1 MSPDSPQHP
10 FRRERRRMVRRQL
23 RARGIRDARVLAAM
37 ARVPRERFVAAELV
51 DQAYDDMPLRTS
63 HGQTISQPYI
73 VALMTAEA
81 RLTRRSRVLEV
92 GTGTGYHAA
101 VLANLARHVWSVE
114 RYAEM
119 SGTAA
124 ARLAALGVANVTLV
138 VGDGAQGHA
147 PDAPYQAIVVT
158 AAVPAPPARLLNQLD
173 LGGRGVR
180 PRPAQHLE
188 PEEGADRGAP
198 ARHRRTARAPWRRPR
213 GPRGTAGSGTRAS
226 TRNRRYPARGRLR
239 RSGDRTRG

>member
-1 MSPDSPQHP
+1 MPGHVTIPDSPRNA

-23 RARGIRDARVLAAM
+23 RARGVRDARVLAAM
-37 ARVPRERFVAAELV
+37 AWVPRERFVAPELAGE
-51 DQAYDDMPLRTS
+51 AYADTPLRTS

-81 RLTRRSRVLEV
+81 RLTRRSRVLEI

-101 VLANLARHVWSVE
+101 VLAHLASAVWSVE

-119 SGTAA
+119 SQAA
-124 ARLAALGVANVTLV
+124 GARLAELGIANVTLV

-147 PDAPYQAIVVT
+147 PAAPYGAIVVT

-173 LGGRGVR
+173 LGGRLVIPVGDLASQDLMIYERTPTGFQATSAGPCRFVPLVSPAAFEER
-180 PRPAQHLE
+180 P
-188 PEEGADRGAP
+188 
-198 ARHRRTARAPWRRPR
+198 
-213 GPRGTAGSGTRAS
+213 
-226 TRNRRYPARGRLR
+226 
-239 RSGDRTRG
+239 